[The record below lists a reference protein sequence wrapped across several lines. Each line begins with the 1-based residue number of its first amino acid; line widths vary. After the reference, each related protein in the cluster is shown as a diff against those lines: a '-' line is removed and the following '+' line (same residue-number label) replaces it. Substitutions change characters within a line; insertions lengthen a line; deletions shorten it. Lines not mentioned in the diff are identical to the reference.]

1 MTQEQNISIEG
12 ITEVLMQNG
21 LENAVPKIM
30 EIILN
35 AAMKSERETHINA
48 KPYERKEDRVDVA
61 NGYKPKTIKTR
72 YGALELQVP
81 QTRHVAFYPS
91 CLEKG
96 LRSERAL
103 ISTIAEMY
111 ITGVSSGK
119 VTKVL
124 EELCGLQIS
133 SSQVSRCVKQ
143 LDPELEAWRNRP
155 LDSYAYVILDARYE
169 SVRYAGAVK
178 KLAVLWAIGITFD
191 GQREIL
197 GTSVSLSEA
206 EIHWRDFLKQLVTR
220 GLTGVKYVVSDDHDG
235 LKSALHRTFPGIIW
249 NRCHTH
255 LARNAQSYV
264 SRKVNKSA
272 VASDIRDILQSPD
285 REIAQFLLDR
295 FTTNWQEKEPNLVQ
309 WAQDNI
315 PEGFNVFSL
324 HKSLH
329 KKLRTSNLIERM
341 NQELKRRSR
350 VVRIFPNEDSCLRL
364 MSALMLEIH
373 EDWSTGRR
381 YF

>member
-1 MTQEQNISIEG
+1 MLNSATP
-12 ITEVLMQNG
+12 
-21 LENAVPKIM
+21 AFPK
-30 EIILN
+30 E
-35 AAMKSERETHINA
+35 
-48 KPYERKEDRVDVA
+48 P
-61 NGYKPKTIKTR
+61 
-72 YGALELQVP
+72 
-81 QTRHVAFYPS
+81 
-91 CLEKG
+91 
-96 LRSERAL
+96 
-103 ISTIAEMY
+103 
-111 ITGVSSGK
+111 
-119 VTKVL
+119 
-124 EELCGLQIS
+124 
-133 SSQVSRCVKQ
+133 
-143 LDPELEAWRNRP
+143 
-155 LDSYAYVILDARYE
+155 
-169 SVRYAGAVK
+169 
-178 KLAVLWAIGITFD
+178 
-191 GQREIL
+191 
-197 GTSVSLSEA
+197 
-206 EIHWRDFLKQLVTR
+206 FLKQLVTR